1 MAKASSGALSTFI
14 MDPSDA
20 QYVQALRDAQA
31 NLREALDS
39 RSNQLFDPTLLAI
52 SQALGSPTKTGSFG
66 EVLGNVAGAI
76 GTSQQAEEKRSREI
90 ASMKMELA
98 SNELAQNRATQGM
111 RAGLNLLSGN
121 RMPVP
126 AGQPSAPTAEGAPQA
141 PAGQA
146 AQPSAGGVAQPPA
159 GLSSAPTSGFTNIT
173 GRDIAALRL
182 MGMKDLAEGIEK
194 GMELDRGRYKTNDQM
209 IVDVDA
215 PGGPKVIADLRI
227 SKQEPTEI
235 VVGGKPLNLMMTGT
249 ELRDFNAAFAQGK
262 GDEFYR
268 KNLEGR
274 RTDVNLPSSGGDLK
288 EISVPLL
295 GDVVFRGTP
304 KQAAMVEMLSQE
316 ALKTRNPS
324 ALKDYVDSI
333 TKPMAMPAAAPA
345 RPTAAPPVAQAAPGQ
360 PPMPAVVG
368 RPPAAQAAPQPAAQP
383 AEQPAPVSDLSGL
396 PLADQQKV
404 MLERLSVADKPAQ
417 ETMAVLMKSA
427 GPETTVSS
435 NQRLKELVTI
445 INDNPKV
452 VGLMNRQGT
461 VAGIAA
467 AAQQG
472 LQVGSTS
479 VSLPVTEFLSKNNL
493 NPQEQQ
499 IARRV
504 AQLLDQEF
512 FTRAALAKS
521 ALGPQISNVDAV
533 AMRSPMARPE
543 DGAQLIKY
551 WSLHGV
557 LVNKQN
563 DELVNSYNS
572 WMDKTKGRQP
582 TRQFWNTEGR
592 KILNQYTPY
601 FEKLEKD
608 FSPTRSR

>member
-1 MAKASSGALSTFI
+1 MAKASSGALSTFVTT
-14 MDPSDA
+14 DEGRER
-20 QYVQALRDAQA
+20 VQAYRDAQE
-31 NLREALDS
+31 NLRQALDA
-39 RSNQLFDPTLLAI
+39 RENQLFDPTLLAI

-76 GTSQQAEEKRSREI
+76 GTSQQAEEKRAREAAAMRFEMAQQGLQSYQATAGDKI
-90 ASMKMELA
+90 F
-98 SNELAQNRATQGM
+98 NEVLTRGRGQ
-111 RAGLNLLSGN
+111 
-121 RMPVP
+121 PP
-126 AGQPSAPTAEGAPQA
+126 AGQPAAPTEG
-141 PAGQA
+141 
-146 AQPSAGGVAQPPA
+146 QPTQPGVASGQPPA
-159 GLSSAPTSGFTNIT
+159 ETSGGLKSIT
-173 GRDIAALRL
+173 TDDIAMVGRTPN
-182 MGMKDLAEGIEK
+182 GMAKAEFLLKLQDSE
-194 GMELDRGRYKTNDQM
+194 RGRFKTLDGQ
-209 IVDVDA
+209 IIDLDA
-215 PGGPKVIADLRI
+215 PGGPKLFADFRNV
-227 SKQEPTEI
+227 KQEPTEI
-235 VVGGKPLNLMMTGT
+235 VVRGEPLNLNMTPT
-249 ELRDFNAAFAQGK
+249 ELREFNTAFRQGK
-262 GDEFYR
+262 GDEYFD
-268 KNLEGR
+268 KNLKGR
-274 RTDVNLPSSGGDLK
+274 RTDVNLPPSGGDLK

-304 KQAAMVEMLSQE
+304 RQAAEVETLSRE
-316 ALKTRNPS
+316 ALRTRNPT
-324 ALKDYVDSI
+324 ALKEYVDSI
-333 TKPMAMPAAAPA
+333 TKPMPMPTAPARPAAAP
-345 RPTAAPPVAQAAPGQ
+345 PAAPAAQAAPGQ

-368 RPPAAQAAPQPAAQP
+368 RPPAAQSAPQPAAQP

-404 MLERLSVADKPAQ
+404 MLERLSAADKPAQ

-445 INDNPKV
+445 INNNPKV
-452 VGLMNRQGT
+452 VGLMNQQGV

-479 VSLPVTEFLSKNNL
+479 VSLPVTTFLEKQKL
-493 NPQEQQ
+493 TPQEQQ
-499 IARRV
+499 VARRV

-521 ALGPQISNVDAV
+521 ALGPQISNTDAI
-533 AMRSPMARPE
+533 AMKSPMARPE
-543 DGAQLIKY
+543 DGANLIKY

-572 WMDKTKGRQP
+572 WMDRTKGRQP